1 MFSRRGVTQQIH
13 KILKNIQQRSC
24 GAIID
29 KNHFTF
35 NTLTESRKSAGLAAI
50 SKKPATMK
58 NNVS

>member
-35 NTLTESRKSAGLAAI
+35 NTLIESRKSACLAAI